1 MIPAFTI
8 GILGGCGRGRG
19 MARYFEEVAT
29 HYLRTFP
36 RVRFLFPVTTG
47 QERAVVGHL
56 LECRATYP
64 GLEVA
69 VMLTSRQWDGR
80 RCSATDERTAAC
92 NRIIDAADCCEV
104 LPESKTTLPQPKLYR
119 RFIERC
125 DHIIFNEHRAG
136 WALAGLFH
144 AQVVQSGVP
153 IPVQYG
159 FSSVKYTR
167 LEYPADRREYLV
179 FGGIY
184 YDPAAE
190 YAQSIAYVERTG
202 FSLPA
207 ECLPQIFLRKWLAA
221 PPGKSCRYLMVPED
235 IESIDLLRDR
245 PGCEYVSLKIFE
257 KVYTTR
263 KSTKEKTSD
272 PDAALRFMQF
282 RTLLRG
288 IAARRE
294 AGMSVPPFD
303 LWDFDAYDE
312 ALRTFSASLRRP
324 IRKRRVK

>member
-1 MIPAFTI
+1 
-8 GILGGCGRGRG
+8 
-19 MARYFEEVAT
+19 
-29 HYLRTFP
+29 
-36 RVRFLFPVTTG
+36 
-47 QERAVVGHL
+47 
-56 LECRATYP
+56 
-64 GLEVA
+64 
-69 VMLTSRQWDGR
+69 
-80 RCSATDERTAAC
+80 
-92 NRIIDAADCCEV
+92 
-104 LPESKTTLPQPKLYR
+104 
-119 RFIERC
+119 
-125 DHIIFNEHRAG
+125 
-136 WALAGLFH
+136 
-144 AQVVQSGVP
+144 
-153 IPVQYG
+153 
-159 FSSVKYTR
+159 
-167 LEYPADRREYLV
+167 
-179 FGGIY
+179 
-184 YDPAAE
+184 
-190 YAQSIAYVERTG
+190 
-202 FSLPA
+202 
-207 ECLPQIFLRKWLAA
+207 
-221 PPGKSCRYLMVPED
+221 MVPED

>member
-159 FSSVKYTR
+159 FSSVKYT
-167 LEYPADRREYLV
+167 PFSVAFITIPRRNTRRASPTSNEPDSAYR
-179 FGGIY
+179 
-184 YDPAAE
+184 
-190 YAQSIAYVERTG
+190 QSACRR
-202 FSLPA
+202 FSCA
-207 ECLPQIFLRKWLAA
+207 NGSR
-221 PPGKSCRYLMVPED
+221 R
-235 IESIDLLRDR
+235 
-245 PGCEYVSLKIFE
+245 
-257 KVYTTR
+257 
-263 KSTKEKTSD
+263 
-272 PDAALRFMQF
+272 
-282 RTLLRG
+282 LRG
-288 IAARRE
+288 KAA
-294 AGMSVPPFD
+294 V
-303 LWDFDAYDE
+303 
-312 ALRTFSASLRRP
+312 
-324 IRKRRVK
+324 I

>member
-8 GILGGCGRGRG
+8 GLLGGCGRGRG
-19 MARYFEEVAT
+19 MARDFEEVASY
-29 HYLRTFP
+29 YLRTFP

-47 QERAVVGHL
+47 QERSVVRHL

-64 GLEVA
+64 GLEIA
-69 VMLTSRQWDGR
+69 VMLTPRQWDGYR
-80 RCSATDERTAAC
+80 RVATDERTAAC
-92 NRIIDAADCCEV
+92 NRIIAAADFHEV
-104 LPESKTTLPQPKLYR
+104 LPESKATLPRPALFR

-125 DHIIFNEHRAG
+125 DCIIFNEHLAG
-136 WALAGLFH
+136 WALTGLFH

-167 LEYPADRREYLV
+167 LEYPVDRRDYFV
-179 FGGIY
+179 RDSGH

-190 YAQSIAYVERTG
+190 YVQSVAYIERTK

-207 ECLPQIFLRKWLAA
+207 DRVPQIFLRKWLAA
-221 PPGKSCRYLMVPED
+221 PPGKSCRYLTLRED
-235 IESIDLLRDR
+235 LDTLGRLRDR
-245 PGCEYVSLKIFE
+245 PGCECLSLKVFARI
-257 KVYTTR
+257 YATR
-263 KSTKEKTSD
+263 KSTKEKTSE
-272 PDAALRFMQF
+272 PDAAHRFMQF

-294 AGMSVPPFD
+294 AGEPVPSFD

-312 ALRTFSASLRRP
+312 ALRTFSASPGRET
-324 IRKRRVK
+324 RKRRAK